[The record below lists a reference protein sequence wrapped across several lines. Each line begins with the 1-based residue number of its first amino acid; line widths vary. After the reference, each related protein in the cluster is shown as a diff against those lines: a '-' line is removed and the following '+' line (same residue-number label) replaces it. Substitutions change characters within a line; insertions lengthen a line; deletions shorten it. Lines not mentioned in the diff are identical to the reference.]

1 MVAPPA
7 RHRKATARFLEGYEV
22 GNGSKSFAR
31 EGLADI
37 VPYAIDSVDAL
48 QDNLSWVVR

>member
-1 MVAPPA
+1 MIGSPA
-7 RHRKATARFLEGYEV
+7 RHRKASARFLERYQV

-37 VPYAIDSVDAL
+37 VPHAIDSVDAL
-48 QDNLSWVVR
+48 QDDLRWVVR